1 MSSFTD
7 TIVAI
12 STPPGVSGIGIV
24 RLTGPEALA
33 LADRVFSP
41 ADSRKLP
48 STQPSFTLLY
58 GRVVDGEEVVDEALL
73 SVMRG
78 PRTYT
83 TQDVVEINCHGGIVP
98 LRRTLELCLR
108 EGARLAQPGEF
119 TWRAFYFGRI
129 DLAQAEAAA
138 DLINAQTAEAAQAAV
153 QQLSGR
159 LSGQVEALRTTLAS
173 LLAHLEAA
181 IDFGEDDI
189 EALSPPEIAARL
201 RAVAAHVDKLLAT
214 AEQGKL
220 LRQGARVALVGRPNV
235 GKSSLMNALLGE
247 ERMIVTPIPGTTRD
261 TVAESLNIHGVPVV
275 LVDTAG
281 LREVAD
287 EIEQAGVDRAR
298 QALEEADVVLLV
310 VEDGERWNVD
320 RGSWIVGRGGEALV
334 AAGPTPLPPSLKGGG
349 DRVVVVVNK
358 CDLRGT
364 WIVDR
369 GSWDVGRGG
378 EGPEARCVE
387 VSAKTH
393 EGLDGLREAIA
404 ERIGAAGMRATAE
417 VIVTNVRHQQA
428 LGRAQTAV
436 GRALAGVGAGAT
448 EEYLAEDLREALE
461 ALGEIV
467 GATSREEIIAEVF
480 GRFCVGK

>member
-1 MSSFTD
+1 MSSFLD

-33 LADRVFSP
+33 IADRLFSP
-41 ADSRKLP
+41 ADLRKRP
-48 STQPSFTLLY
+48 SQQATYTLLY

-73 SVMRG
+73 TVMRG

-108 EGARLAQPGEF
+108 EGARLADPGEF
-119 TWRAFYFGRI
+119 TRRAFYFGRI

-138 DLINAQTAEAAQAAV
+138 DLITAQTTEAAQAAV
-153 QQLSGR
+153 QQLAGR
-159 LSGQVEALRTTLAS
+159 LSGQVEALRTSLAS

-189 EALSPPEIAARL
+189 EALSPGQIGARL
-201 RAVAAHVDKLLAT
+201 RSLRGHVEGLLAT

-220 LRQGARVALVGRPNV
+220 LRQGARVALVGEPNV

-261 TVAESLNIHGVPVV
+261 TVAESINLHGVPVV

-287 EIEQAGVDRAR
+287 EVEQAGVDRAR

-310 VEDGERWNVD
+310 VEQPDTWNVEP
-320 RGSWIVGRGGEALV
+320 GTWNAGRGGEE
-334 AAGPTPLPPSLKGGG
+334 
-349 DRVVVVVNK
+349 RVVLVVNK
-358 CDLRGT
+358 CDLRETRLAKQGP
-364 WIVDR
+364 WA
-369 GSWDVGRGG
+369 
-378 EGPEARCVE
+378 EGPEVPWVE

-393 EGLDGLREAIA
+393 EGLDRLREAIA
-404 ERIGAAGMRATAE
+404 ERIGAAGMRPTAE
-417 VIVTNVRHQQA
+417 VIVTNVRHQGA
-428 LGRAQTAV
+428 LTKTLAALE
-436 GRALAGVGAGAT
+436 RALTGLEAGAT
-448 EEYLAEDLREALE
+448 EEYLAEDVREALE

-467 GATSREEIIAEVF
+467 GATSREEIIDEVF
-480 GRFCVGK
+480 ARFCVGK

>member
-33 LADRVFSP
+33 IADRLFAP
-41 ADSRKLP
+41 ADPRKLP
-48 STQPSFTLLY
+48 SSHPSFTLLY
-58 GRVVDGEEVVDEALL
+58 GHVVDGEEVVDEALL
-73 SVMRG
+73 SVMRA

-108 EGARLAQPGEF
+108 EGARLAEPGEF
-119 TWRAFYFGRI
+119 TLRAFHFGRI

-138 DLINAQTAEAAQAAV
+138 DLINAQTAEAGQAAV

-159 LSGQVEALRTTLAS
+159 LSGQVEALRTALAS

-189 EALSPPEIAARL
+189 EALGREEIAARL
-201 RAVAAHVDKLLAT
+201 RAVLGHVEGLLVT

-281 LREVAD
+281 LREVED
-287 EIEQAGVDRAR
+287 EVEQAGVDRAR

-310 VEDGERWNVD
+310 LDRSVPLTAEDRGLLAEAGER
-320 RGSWIVGRGGEALV
+320 
-334 AAGPTPLPPSLKGGG
+334 T
-349 DRVVVVVNK
+349 VVVVNK
-358 CDLRGT
+358 CDLAGAWEVEGGT
-364 WIVDR
+364 WHAGRR
-369 GSWDVGRGG
+369 G
-378 EGPEARCVE
+378 EAMQ

-393 EGLDGLREAIA
+393 EGLDQLREAIA
-404 ERIGAAGMRATAE
+404 ERIGVAGLRPTGE

-428 LGRAQTAV
+428 LTRTRDAV
-436 GRALAGVGAGAT
+436 ARALASSEAGAT

-480 GRFCVGK
+480 ARFCVGK

>member
-33 LADRVFSP
+33 VADRVFSP
-41 ADSRKLP
+41 ADSRKVP
-48 STQPSFTLLY
+48 ATQPSFTLLY
-58 GRVVDGEEVVDEALL
+58 GHVIDGEELVDEALL

-108 EGARLAQPGEF
+108 EGARLAEPGEF
-119 TWRAFYFGRI
+119 TLRAFHFGRI

-138 DLINAQTAEAAQAAV
+138 DLITAQTTEAAQAAV

-159 LSGQVEALRTTLAS
+159 LSGKVEALRTGTAS

-181 IDFGEDDI
+181 IEFGEDDL
-189 EALSPPEIAARL
+189 EALTQGEIRARL
-201 RAVAAHVDKLLAT
+201 WSILGHVEQLLAT

-220 LRQGARVALVGRPNV
+220 LRQGARVALAGRPNV

-261 TVAESLNIHGVPVV
+261 TVAESINIHGVPVV

-281 LREVAD
+281 LREAED
-287 EIEQAGVDRAR
+287 EVEQAGVDRAR
-298 QALEEADVVLLV
+298 RALQAADVVLLV
-310 VEDGERWNVD
+310 VEWGD
-320 RGSWIVGRGGEALV
+320 
-334 AAGPTPLPPSLKGGG
+334 PTPLPPFLKEGGN
-349 DRVVVVVNK
+349 RAVVVVNK
-358 CDLRGT
+358 CDLREAHSP
-364 WIVDR
+364 
-369 GSWDVGRGG
+369 GSPPATGGG
-378 EGPEARCVE
+378 EEEGELRRVE

-393 EGLDGLREAIA
+393 EGLDRLREAIA
-404 ERIGAAGMRATAE
+404 EQIGVAGVRVTGE

-428 LGRAQTAV
+428 LIRARDAV
-436 GRALAGVGAGAT
+436 ARALESAQAGAT
-448 EEYLAEDLREALE
+448 EEYLAEDLRETLE

-480 GRFCVGK
+480 ARFCVGK

>member
-24 RLTGPEALA
+24 RLTGPDALS
-33 LADRVFSP
+33 LVSRLFSP
-41 ADSRKLP
+41 ADPRKVLFAQA
-48 STQPSFTLLY
+48 TYTLVY
-58 GRVVDGEEVVDEALL
+58 GRVVDGEEVVDEALV

-78 PRTYT
+78 PRSYT

-108 EGARLAQPGEF
+108 EGARLADPGEF
-119 TWRAFYFGRI
+119 TLRAFYFGRI

-153 QQLSGR
+153 QQLAGR
-159 LSGQVEALRTTLAS
+159 LSGKVEALRTCLAS
-173 LLAHLEAA
+173 LLAHLEAQ

-189 EALSPPEIAARL
+189 DRLSPGETRARL
-201 RAVAAHVDKLLAT
+201 RSVRAHVDELLAT

-261 TVAESLNIHGVPVV
+261 TVAESINIHGVPVV

-287 EIEQAGVDRAR
+287 EVEQAGVDRAR
-298 QALEEADVVLLV
+298 AALEEADVVLLV
-310 VEDGERWNVD
+310 VEEPVETWNAEGGTWNLGGAEERVM
-320 RGSWIVGRGGEALV
+320 
-334 AAGPTPLPPSLKGGG
+334 
-349 DRVVVVVNK
+349 VVVNK
-358 CDLRGT
+358 CDLRET
-364 WIVDR
+364 LIPDQ
-369 GSWDVGRGG
+369 GSWARGVGV
-378 EGPEARCVE
+378 PWVE

-393 EGLDGLREAIA
+393 EGLEGLREAIA
-404 ERIGAAGMRATAE
+404 QRIGAAGVRGSAE
-417 VIVTNVRHQQA
+417 VIVTNVRHQRA
-428 LGRAQTAV
+428 LLRTREAV
-436 GRALAGVGAGAT
+436 ERALAGVEAGTT
-448 EEYLAEDLREALE
+448 EEYLAEDLRTALE
-461 ALGEIV
+461 ALGEIT
-467 GATSREEIIAEVF
+467 GATSREEIIAEIF
-480 GRFCVGK
+480 ARFCVGK